1 MSGDIIKRTLA
12 LLEKSGKQDKE
23 LCDYIGVAQ
32 STFVNWKNRGTD
44 PKSEYLYAIS
54 QFFNV
59 SLEYLMTGNEN
70 TEFMKSN
77 NSVRL
82 PIYGSIPAGIPKEAI
97 QDIEGYIE
105 VPAYM
110 SDGYFVLRV
119 IGNSMYP
126 KYLDGD
132 VVIIKE
138 QPDCESGQDCAVRI
152 NGNDV
157 TLKKVVKMQD
167 GLMLQPLNPDYTPQ
181 FFDYHDE
188 LCPVYILGVV
198 VEIRRKV

>member
-1 MSGDIIKRTLA
+1 MDVLNTIKQLCSAKCTNISN
-12 LLEKSGKQDKE
+12 LEKE
-23 LCDYIGVAQ
+23 LGYGNGSLSKAKKIPSDRILDIAKY
-32 STFVNWKNRGTD
+32 
-44 PKSEYLYAIS
+44 
-54 QFFNV
+54 FNV
-59 SLEYLMTGNEN
+59 SMEYIMTGNEN
-70 TEFMKSN
+70 TEVITLN
-77 NSVRL
+77 DVARL
-82 PIYGSIPAGIPKEAI
+82 PIYGRIPAGIPKEAI